1 MIALGASGMGNFPIT
16 DIIAS
21 IIPMV
26 IGSLSAIWTTSGEKI
41 LATGMILLPPF
52 NGFAWVRV

>member
-26 IGSLSAIWTTSGEKI
+26 IGFIIGNLDHEWRKFW
-41 LATGMILLPPF
+41 PP
-52 NGFAWVRV
+52 A